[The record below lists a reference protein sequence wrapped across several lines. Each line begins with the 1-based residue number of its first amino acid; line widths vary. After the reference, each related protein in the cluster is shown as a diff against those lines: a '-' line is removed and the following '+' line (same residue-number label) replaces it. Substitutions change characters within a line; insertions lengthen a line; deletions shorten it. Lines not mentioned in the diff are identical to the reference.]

1 MTITSKDFTK
11 ERVALFTRYFIEDGR
26 PITVAQ
32 LMKKAE
38 DYCGFMPKRQT
49 VYDDLNALDV
59 AIGLNRENLREA
71 GPGHRIVWSRP
82 KK

>member
-1 MTITSKDFTK
+1 MTITNKDFTK
-11 ERVALFTRYFIEDGR
+11 ERVTLFTRYFIEDGR
-26 PITVAQ
+26 PITVSQ

-49 VYDDLNALDV
+49 VYDDLNALDI
-59 AIGLNRENLREA
+59 AIGLNRENLCEA
-71 GPGHRIVWSRP
+71 GRGRRVVWSRP

>member
-11 ERVALFTRYFIEDGR
+11 ERAALFTRYFIEDGR
-26 PITVAQ
+26 PITVPQ

-38 DYCGFMPKRQT
+38 DYCGFMPTRQT
-49 VYDDLNALDV
+49 VYDDLNVLDI
-59 AIGLNRENLREA
+59 AIGLNRENLCEA
-71 GPGHRIVWSRP
+71 EPGRRFVWSRP